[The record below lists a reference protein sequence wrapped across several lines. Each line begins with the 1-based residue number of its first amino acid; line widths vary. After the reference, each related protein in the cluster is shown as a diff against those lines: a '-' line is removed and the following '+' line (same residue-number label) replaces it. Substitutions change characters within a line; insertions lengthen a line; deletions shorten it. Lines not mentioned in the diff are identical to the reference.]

1 MADYHRRPGAPGGT
15 FGNKVYNN
23 KIYITANDYPD
34 AHPDYVPMSF
44 AIFYS
49 VAGGE
54 DDVFGND
61 IVVEKTNPASKAIT
75 AGLYICGGPE
85 SLGGNFYNNRIT
97 SNVPAIWV
105 ASIYGGAGNTKIYNN
120 TLIKSANAVPDYQP
134 VRMGW
139 VSARDTFQA
148 VNVQL
153 RSNEVQGA
161 PFGIQIAG
169 EKNSYS
175 VSWTLT
181 VNVSNKNATP
191 VKGIEV
197 KIFDNNDRLVS
208 NQITDKF
215 GTIKKELLAYRADG
229 NTKQFSAPYTI
240 VVGKE
245 KKVVPLTGSTEIQFR
260 QKNKTP

>member
-1 MADYHRRPGAPGGT
+1 
-15 FGNKVYNN
+15 
-23 KIYITANDYPD
+23 
-34 AHPDYVPMSF
+34 
-44 AIFYS
+44 
-49 VAGGE
+49 
-54 DDVFGND
+54 
-61 IVVEKTNPASKAIT
+61 
-75 AGLYICGGPE
+75 
-85 SLGGNFYNNRIT
+85 
-97 SNVPAIWV
+97 
-105 ASIYGGAGNTKIYNN
+105 
-120 TLIKSANAVPDYQP
+120 
-134 VRMGW
+134 MGW